1 AKDSDDDDEV
11 TVSVDRDRFMDEFF
25 EQVEE
30 IRGFIDKISENVEE
44 VKRKHSAILAS
55 PNPDERSD
63 HSSPPHA
70 LWEQAG
76 KMPPF
81 SSKPAQFLLPL
92 VQWVL
97 WGAGRTGASMV
108 LDVLSPWVPGMPGL
122 SAPVWGWKCS
132 QSGCG
137 SAPSIEQSI
146 EQEEGLNR
154 SSADLRIRK
163 TQHSTL
169 SRKFVEVMS
178 EYNATQTDYRERCKG
193 RIQRQLEITG
203 RTTTSEELEDMLESG
218 NPAIFSSGIIMD
230 SNITKQALNEIETR
244 HSEIIKL
251 ENSIRELHDM
261 FMDMAMLVESQGEM
275 IDRIEYN
282 VEHSV
287 DYVERAVSDT
297 KKAVK
302 YQSKAR
308 RKKIMIIICCVILG
322 IVIASTFGGIFG

>member
-55 PNPDERSD
+55 PNPDESE
-63 HSSPPHA
+63 A
-70 LWEQAG
+70 GEQAG
-76 KMPPF
+76 TTPAF
-81 SSKPAQFLLPL
+81 SAEPAQHLPAPIQRGSRGAGGARAHVEIICVLLP
-92 VQWVL
+92 
-97 WGAGRTGASMV
+97 R
-108 LDVLSPWVPGMPGL
+108 PG
-122 SAPVWGWKCS
+122 
-132 QSGCG
+132 
-137 SAPSIEQSI
+137 IEQSI